1 MNSLTTQNPNRLI
14 RTLMNVETK
23 KTNNQTATLNMI
35 KALIIDD
42 EPAALEALKMKLEM
56 YCENV
61 EVVATCNSAK
71 EGLQAINEHKPQLI
85 FLDIEMPWMNGFEML
100 DCLGDNIDFDVVF
113 VTAYDQYAIR
123 AFKVKAQD
131 YLLKPVDKDDL
142 IQCVNRINVD
152 TTTFKRENLTELL
165 QEMDKSLSAKRI
177 LLHTKNAIEIV
188 NQNEINYL
196 QADSNYCN
204 VYTSDGKR
212 IMVTKTLNS
221 LEKLLDENVF
231 MRIHRS
237 FTANINCI
245 KKIAS
250 EDGAFDVVLLDGSVL
265 PVSRRRKDDLLEVLG
280 RVDKG

>member
-1 MNSLTTQNPNRLI
+1 MI
-14 RTLMNVETK
+14 AITK
-23 KTNNQTATLNMI
+23 QEKSISMATSVI

-56 YCENV
+56 YCESV
-61 EVVATCNSAK
+61 EVVKVCNSAK
-71 EGLQAINEHKPQLI
+71 EGLQAINEYKPDLV

-123 AFKVKAQD
+123 AFKVKALD

-142 IQCVNRINVD
+142 ISCVNRVRGNENK
-152 TTTFKRENLTELL
+152 FKREQLTELL

-188 NQNEINYL
+188 TQSEITYL
-196 QADSNYCN
+196 QADSNYCS

-212 IMVTKTLNS
+212 IMVTKTLNT
-221 LEKLLDENVF
+221 LEKLLDPKTF

-237 FTANINCI
+237 YTANINCI

-250 EDGAFDVVLLDGSVL
+250 EDGACDVILLDGKVL
-265 PVSRRRKDDLLEVLG
+265 PVSRRRKEDLLDVLG
-280 RVDKG
+280 RMDKG

>member
-1 MNSLTTQNPNRLI
+1 
-14 RTLMNVETK
+14 MNVETK

-221 LEKLLDENVF
+221 LEKLLDENIF